1 MVFYIQYDHLPKGGK
16 QVTVTDT
23 MRIKFTTTGFRL
35 LGYKFGVFDKFIK
48 IDAASFRSRENLS
61 YYTLSNHIHAGKV
74 EEQLGEEVKVL
85 DIAPDTLYIRPT
97 ALQPPGK
104 S

>member
-1 MVFYIQYDHLPKGGK
+1 
-16 QVTVTDT
+16 

-35 LGYKFGVFDKFIK
+35 LGYKFGIFDRFIK
-48 IDAASFRSRENLS
+48 VDAATFRSRENLS

-85 DIAPDTLYIRPT
+85 DIAPDTLYIRPAT
-97 ALQPPGK
+97 PQLPDKG
-104 S
+104 